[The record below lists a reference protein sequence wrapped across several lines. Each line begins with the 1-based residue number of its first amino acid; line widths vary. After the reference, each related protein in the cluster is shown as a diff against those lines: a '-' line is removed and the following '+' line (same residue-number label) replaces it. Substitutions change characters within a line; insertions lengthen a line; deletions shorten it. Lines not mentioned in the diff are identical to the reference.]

1 MDQLAAQG
9 MVFTDAHSR
18 EEVKEWYDK
27 SANSG
32 HKWVVSVDEP
42 WWGRRPRAL
51 AATLRKEVIWGTI
64 LAGGHM
70 EFYTGR
76 DDVKYIDYT
85 SYEDRWKAMGHGAAF
100 MNNNLAKEIADMK
113 PNDDLAIGKNNWAMA
128 NEGQTYLLYS
138 KEGGEA

>member
-1 MDQLAAQG
+1 MTRVQTAGINGSCLSMSPG
-9 MVFTDAHSR
+9 G
-18 EEVKEWYDK
+18 EEDR
-27 SANSG
+27 
-32 HKWVVSVDEP
+32 EP
-42 WWGRRPRAL
+42 WRL
-51 AATLRKEVIWGTI
+51 HYVKEVIWGTI